1 MTGGIT
7 EATAPDWLSLPNV
20 QCIGGSR
27 AAPAKLTNQAD
38 WDSSGK
44 NANAASKL

>member
-1 MTGGIT
+1 MHG
-7 EATAPDWLSLPNV
+7 ESW
-20 QCIGGSR
+20 
-27 AAPAKLTNQAD
+27 AAPAKLINQAD